1 MHLTRDEFAAWLS
14 RYIEAWRSRDPDAIG
29 NLFSSDCSYTYPGGD
44 TTVVGR
50 EAIVEVWLGEDD
62 ESDSWEAAYEPLAI
76 EGEVHVAIGWTRYF
90 GDGGAVRD
98 EYSNVFSC
106 RFDDA
111 GQCTVFSEWWMRA
124 PSPVDRL
131 D

>member
-1 MHLTRDEFAAWLS
+1 MHLSRDQFAAWLG
-14 RYIEAWRSRDPDAIG
+14 RYIEAWRSADADVIG
-29 NLFSSDCSYTYPGGD
+29 SLFSADCSYSYNGGH

-50 EAIVEVWLGEDD
+50 EAIVEAWLGDGERG
-62 ESDSWEAAYEPLAI
+62 SWKAAYEPLAI
-76 EGEVHVAIGWTRYF
+76 EGEVHVAVGSTRYY

-98 EYSNVFSC
+98 EYSNIFSC

-131 D
+131 G

>member
-1 MHLTRDEFAAWLS
+1 MHLSRDQFAAWLR
-14 RYIEAWRSRDPDAIG
+14 RYIEAWRSCDADAIG
-29 NLFSSDCSYTYPGGD
+29 SLFSADCSYSYHGGH
-44 TTVVGR
+44 TAVVGR
-50 EAIVEVWLGEDD
+50 EAIVEAWLGDVERGA
-62 ESDSWEAAYEPLAI
+62 WEAAYEPLAI

-90 GDGGAVRD
+90 GDGGAARD

-131 D
+131 G